1 MPTAEKTNLELGNP
15 NQGNPEPG
23 KGKKHI
29 FLNFLKPSILRP
41 LIFCLISLLAASFL
55 FIAGVNETFFATKEA
70 VKEDTKNHF
79 YDVAFEFS
87 ESAHH
92 LSNDITIQIQGI
104 TEMRNLEVLNV
115 FLTDYQI
122 WPEQDSSGGILDV
135 VTDPLMGDAEAW
147 IRFNG
152 IGTFTVDLQNTEF
165 ILDEQRQTVLIR
177 VPSPVMDQVLIQ
189 QDNDD
194 VLYTSDA
201 GLFNNSSDTGNQLI
215 LSMTQKAQQNM
226 TAKARSNPE
235 YYAQAKASA
244 EKAITQLIKNLN
256 PNLSDLTVEVEF
268 AD

>member
-15 NQGNPEPG
+15 NQGNPESG

-79 YDVAFEFS
+79 YDVAFELS
-87 ESAHH
+87 ESAH
-92 LSNDITIQIQGI
+92 
-104 TEMRNLEVLNV
+104 LEVLNV